1 VREVFAEIGAD
12 RVPELVV
19 STSPTSPTRWS
30 SRGSCREPHA
40 VVCSARTG
48 EGIDELLAKLEPEL
62 PRPQVDVEV
71 LLPYDRGDLVS
82 QIHENGEILSTEH
95 TGDGTLITARVNAG
109 LAGALEQY
117 AVASA

>member
-1 VREVFAEIGAD
+1 VFAEIGAD

-19 STSPTSPTRWS
+19 VNKSDVADPLVVARILA
-30 SRGSCREPHA
+30 REPHA

-82 QIHENGEILSTEH
+82 QIHENGEILNTEH

-109 LAGALEQY
+109 LAGALQQY